1 MLKNVFFWK
10 ELDEQQKKK
19 VLSRPNIYIKKK
31 CTQLVR
37 KVLVDVLNYGD
48 SALKK
53 YCLLFDKKRIEKF
66 KIEKHIISNSYL
78 NIDKELKKSILN
90 AKNNIEYFHKFQK
103 RKNLDIEIKPG
114 VRCQHISV
122 PIESV
127 GLYVPGGSSPLI
139 STVLMLAIPATIAG
153 CKKIILCSPPP
164 ISNEIL
170 YCAHICGIQDVYQ
183 VGGSQAIAAM
193 AFGTKSIPKV
203 QKIFGPGN
211 AYVTEA
217 KIQVNSF
224 TEGVSIDMPAGPS
237 EVLVI
242 ADKSAN
248 PDFIAADLLSQS
260 EHGTDSQSIFVT
272 TEYTLI
278 KQVIFAISNQMRK
291 FSKLDLIIQSIENS
305 RFIIAESLLECI
317 NISNRY
323 APEHLIIQTV
333 NSRKLLKYI
342 VNAGS
347 VFLGKWSP
355 ESVGDY
361 ASGSNHVLPTT
372 GYALS
377 YSGLS
382 VFDFQ
387 KNITI
392 QELTRNGLIDLSS
405 TVLTIASFEKMD
417 AHKNSILVRIKKNL
431 MEKEKI

>member
-10 ELDEQQKKK
+10 ELNEQQKKK
-19 VLSRPNIYIKKK
+19 VLSRPNIYVKRK
-31 CTQLVR
+31 CKQLVK
-37 KVLVDVLNYGD
+37 KVLFDILNYGD

-53 YCLLFDKKRIEKF
+53 YCFLFDKKRIEKF
-66 KIEKHIISNSYL
+66 KIETKIISSSYL
-78 NIDKELKKSILN
+78 NINKELKKSILN

-103 RKNLDIEIKPG
+103 KKKIDIEIKPG

-183 VGGSQAIAAM
+183 IGGSQAIAAM

-217 KIQVNSF
+217 KMQVNSF

-260 EHGTDSQSIFVT
+260 EHGIDSQSIFVT

-278 KQVIFAISNQMRK
+278 KQVIFSISTQMKK
-291 FSKLDLIIQSIENS
+291 FSKLDLIVQSIENS

-317 NISNRY
+317 KISNMY

-361 ASGSNHVLPTT
+361 ASGSNHVLPTN

-377 YSGLS
+377 HSGLS

-387 KNITI
+387 KNITV
-392 QELTRNGLIDLSS
+392 QELTRNGLIDLSD
-405 TVLTIASFEKMD
+405 TVLKIASFEKMD
-417 AHKNSILVRIKKNL
+417 AHKNSILVRIQKNL